1 MTNSGGTDL
10 RRLLSSLQPV
20 LLKPDYVFC
29 TVADATHA
37 DFRGLEPLASFL
49 EDEGLSLIL
58 EQGVADRLGLIYA
71 SVFRAITLSVHSS
84 LDAIGL
90 TAAVAGKLA
99 DHGISANVV
108 AASYHDHIFV
118 PRDKAKKALALLA
131 AMSEPAPG

>member
-1 MTNSGGTDL
+1 MNASGETDL
-10 RRLLSSLQPV
+10 RRLLISLAPV

-29 TVADATHA
+29 TVAHATHV
-37 DFRGLEPLASFL
+37 DFRELKPLASFR

-58 EQGVADRLGLIYA
+58 EREVADRGGLSYA
-71 SVFRAITLSVHSS
+71 SVFRAITLTVHSS

-99 DHGISANVV
+99 EHGISANVV

-118 PRDKAKKALALLA
+118 PRDKAEQALKLLA
-131 AMSEPAPG
+131 ALSR

>member
-1 MTNSGGTDL
+1 MNASGETDL
-10 RRLLSSLQPV
+10 RRLLVALAPV

-29 TVADATHA
+29 TVAHA
-37 DFRGLEPLASFL
+37 IHVDCRALKPLASFR

-58 EQGVADRLGLIYA
+58 EREVADRGGLSYA
-71 SVFRAITLSVHSS
+71 SVFRAITLTVRSS

-99 DHGISANVV
+99 EHGISANVV

-118 PRDKAKKALALLA
+118 PRDKAEQALKLLA
-131 AMSEPAPG
+131 AMPR